1 MRKAKQIF
9 DKIIEFLIMI
19 IMIAMSVIVLW
30 QVITRFIYGDPSAW
44 TEEIAKYLMVWIGFL
59 AGAMGLK
66 YGNHLG
72 ITLLSEM
79 IHNATGKKVIACLI
93 TLLCLAVGVVILVYG
108 WQFMATGAKKV
119 ASAFPIPM
127 NYIYAAV
134 PLSGLVVILNCVEN
148 LVKIIRGDIETT
160 EG

>member
-9 DKIIEFLIMI
+9 DRSIELLIMVV
-19 IMIAMSVIVLW
+19 MVAMSVVVLW

-79 IHNATGKKVIACLI
+79 IHKPAGKKVVSCLI
-93 TLLCLAVGVVILVYG
+93 TLLCAAAGGIILVYG
-108 WQFMATGAKKV
+108 WQFMEAGAKKV

-127 NYIYAAV
+127 NYIYAAI
-134 PLSGLVVILNCVEN
+134 PLSGVTILLNCLEN
-148 LVKIIRGDIETT
+148 LVKVIHGDTETT